1 MMYIKKFID
10 KVSLVE
16 SKQGRDV
23 VLSMQDARG
32 LRDELAKILADH
44 FNEKPKV
51 VEEPV
56 IKIEM
61 KGGSFK

>member
-1 MMYIKKFID
+1 MYIKKFID
-10 KVSLVE
+10 RVSLIE
-16 SKQGRDV
+16 SKQGRDL

-32 LRDELAKILADH
+32 LRDELAKILAEH
-44 FNEKPKV
+44 FNERPKT